1 MPEMTKEQRKERV
14 QKRIGSADTS
24 NHTYFPAKENDQYVK
39 TDAFQLVGI
48 YARVSTDNPAQ
59 TSSFE
64 LQQKY
69 YVDMPDP
76 VTSHWPH
83 WVPLSEDA
91 ESKWYIS
98 AKKNAEKS
106 NMLL

>member
-1 MPEMTKEQRKERV
+1 MPEMTKEQQKERV

-24 NHTYFPAKENDQYVK
+24 NHTYYPAKENDQYVK
-39 TDAFQLVGI
+39 TNAFQLVGI

-69 YVDMPDP
+69 YVDMVQRNPNWKLVKIYAD
-76 VTSHWPH
+76 
-83 WVPLSEDA
+83 EG
-91 ESKWYIS
+91 
-98 AKKNAEKS
+98 KS
-106 NMLL
+106 GTTIQHRIGF